1 MPKNLS
7 QKTNLCLFHASKRD
21 PDPLS
26 SISKTTQS
34 WPKNHC
40 SFQICAYLE
49 SAVHEVSKIENI
61 SFTIAKQLSTDSISS
76 HWFFALLP
84 KLLIQMSTNN
94 WYSSPRGEGQMEE
107 RLHHPTSISQKNF
120 RKKKTTSII
129 KKNFH
134 KQKNT
139 SKRKKINKQKK
150 FHKQTNFHK
159 QKNFQGG
166 GEISVKVI
174 H

>member
-1 MPKNLS
+1 
-7 QKTNLCLFHASKRD
+7 
-21 PDPLS
+21 
-26 SISKTTQS
+26 
-34 WPKNHC
+34 
-40 SFQICAYLE
+40 
-49 SAVHEVSKIENI
+49 
-61 SFTIAKQLSTDSISS
+61 
-76 HWFFALLP
+76 
-84 KLLIQMSTNN
+84 
-94 WYSSPRGEGQMEE
+94 MEE
-107 RLHHPTSISQKNF
+107 RLHHPTSISQTKVH
-120 RKKKTTSII
+120 KKKTTSII

-174 H
+174 HQWIPLKYTCIPLFLYRRNDFFLWEGLVSKNVNTSYIQTINGICGFCLCEEIVCAPLLYCRPSSLVQSIPDVHTGHNTSRW

>member
-1 MPKNLS
+1 MPENLS
-7 QKTNLCLFHASKRD
+7 QKTNLCLFHVSKRD
-21 PDPLS
+21 PDPSS

-120 RKKKTTSII
+120 HKKKTTSII
-129 KKNFH
+129 KK
-134 KQKNT
+134 T
-139 SKRKKINKQKK
+139 SISKKILQKA
-150 FHKQTNFHK
+150 
-159 QKNFQGG
+159 KNS
-166 GEISVKVI
+166 ISKKHSI
-174 H
+174 SKKKLPPAKKNSKAEER